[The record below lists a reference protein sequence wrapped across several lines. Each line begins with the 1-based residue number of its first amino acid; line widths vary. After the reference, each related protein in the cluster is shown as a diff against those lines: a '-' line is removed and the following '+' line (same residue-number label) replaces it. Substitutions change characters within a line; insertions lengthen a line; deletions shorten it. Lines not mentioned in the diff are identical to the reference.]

1 MLRRIVS
8 ASLMTASLACAN
20 GSDPVALRNREV
32 HSGFLVIT
40 PSRTSYDWNE
50 TTTNG
55 TGIVATVK
63 SSSTTTF
70 YAKLGDAFNS
80 ALDQPDIFAAEGSS
94 GFIER
99 TGDGI
104 NWSQAER
111 AFLVEGVRYIAIRPN
126 QIYTLRAFSSGTK
139 VTGTYRLR
147 IDYQDALDV
156 AGPTRMYRDN
166 SPTFTLR

>member
-1 MLRRIVS
+1 MLRRIVI
-8 ASLMTASLACAN
+8 ASLMTASLASACGN
-20 GSDPVALRNREV
+20 DPVALLNKEV
-32 HSGFLVIT
+32 YGGFLVIT

-63 SSSTTTF
+63 NSSTTTF

-80 ALDQPDIFAAEGSS
+80 ALDQPNIIAAEGSS

-99 TGDGI
+99 TGDGS
-104 NWSQAER
+104 NWSQVKR
-111 AFLVEGVRYIAIRPN
+111 AVLVEGVHFIAIRPN
-126 QIYTLRAFSSGTK
+126 QTYTLRAFSSGTK

-156 AGPTRMYRDN
+156 AGPTRMYRDK
-166 SPTFTLR
+166 SPTFTVR